1 MWYLDLG
8 GYLVSI
14 TTLFSFKRGLTST
27 SSLCVYQDMNNE
39 HVIDF
44 VVHRSYF
51 IDLDSFS

>member
-27 SSLCVYQDMNNE
+27 SSLCVYQYMNNE